1 MTHISQALI
10 QNHHRLSLPS
20 SPCQFFLD
28 LFTPFSSSSTSW
40 TRSGTVGGQSMYRNG
55 TDIFR
60 MQVSSFNVGPGK
72 RKNDGVKLPKLLE
85 ALKRNRSGIEAYMM

>member
-10 QNHHRLSLPS
+10 QNQHRLSLPFS
-20 SPCQFFLD
+20 LCQFFLG
-28 LFTPFSSSSTSW
+28 LFTPFSSSSTNW
-40 TRSGTVGGQSMYRNG
+40 ARPGTVGGQSMYRNG

-72 RKNDGVKLPKLLE
+72 RENDGVKLPKLLN
-85 ALKRNRSGIEAYMM
+85 ALKRSRSGIEAYMM